1 MPVYSEVLSDCEIV
15 DLIGKKYNSILIV
28 GCGACMNESLSF
40 KHNIPIFVKDEL
52 KNKIPYAVTQ
62 EVIRISKMLNSKG
75 YDTRVEVFPEGSN
88 SRCMINNTAPKYI
101 LCLEPKPDAI
111 LALSCPSGVFGMESM
126 IKDIPIIKITK
137 QKGFLAYNYIEKED
151 GSTIM
156 ILEKSKIL

>member
-15 DLIGKKYNSILIV
+15 DLIGKKYNSILVV

-40 KHNIPIFVKDEL
+40 KYNIPIFIKDEL
-52 KNKIPYAVTQ
+52 KKKIPYAVTQ
-62 EVIRISKMLNSKG
+62 EVTRISKMLNSKG

-88 SRCMINNTAPKYI
+88 SRCMINNTVPKYL

-111 LALSCPSGVFGMESM
+111 LVLSCPAGVFGMESM